1 MDLFLGFIPYYLCL
15 INAIAAAVCIF
26 DKIQAKRH
34 GRRISEKM
42 LFFLSAAGGSVGLYA
57 AMRLIRHKTLHKR
70 FMIGVP
76 LIFAAETLI
85 LIYLYIKY

>member
-42 LFFLSAAGGSVGLYA
+42 LFFLSAAGGSVGLYT

>member
-34 GRRISEKM
+34 GRRTSEKM
-42 LFFLSAAGGSVGLYA
+42 LFFLSAAGGSVGLYT

>member
-42 LFFLSAAGGSVGLYA
+42 LFFLAAAGGSVGMYA